1 MQVQRQEGIVFYDS
15 EEIIIFIEEQ
25 LKMVPGII
33 YFQKPGIIRILRSIL
48 NLPSG
53 KIKIYQINKNEIYIE
68 LGLGLSKEID
78 YLKIEEEI
86 KKVLKYSLY
95 KKYGLNVTN
104 IEIYI
109 QDLL

>member
-1 MQVQRQEGIVFYDS
+1 MQVQREEGIVFYDVD
-15 EEIIIFIEEQ
+15 EIVIFIEEQ
-25 LKMVPGII
+25 LKMIPGII
-33 YFQKPGIIRILRSIL
+33 YFQKPGLVRILRNALRLS
-48 NLPSG
+48 SG
-53 KIKIYQINKNEIYIE
+53 KVKVYQINKNEVYIE
-68 LGLGLSKEID
+68 LGLALSKDIE

-86 KKVLKYSLY
+86 KKILKYSLY